1 MNEMDGS
8 ESPRRVKREPRFTIS
23 IAAEMV
29 NVHAQTLRH
38 YERIGLIQPKRS
50 VGKIRYYTLDDIER
64 LDTIKHLIDQ
74 REVNLAGVKAILELQ
89 QQMEELRATLLLQ
102 MEQMRQSY
110 EAEIVR
116 LKGIIRRMNGQGAAS
131 GLKPALRSH
140 EQGAIE

>member
-1 MNEMDGS
+1 MNETNGG

-64 LDTIKHLIDQ
+64 LDTIKHLIGP
-74 REVNLAGVKAILELQ
+74 RKVNLAGVKAILEIQ
-89 QQMEELRATLLLQ
+89 QQMEETRATLLLQ
-102 MEQMRQSY
+102 MEQMCQTY
-110 EAEIVR
+110 EAEIER
-116 LKGIIRRMNGQGAAS
+116 LKGIIRRMNGQGAV
-131 GLKPALRSH
+131 R
-140 EQGAIE
+140 Q

>member
-1 MNEMDGS
+1 MNETNGG

-64 LDTIKHLIDQ
+64 LDTIKHLIGP
-74 REVNLAGVKAILELQ
+74 RKVNLAGVKAILELQ
-89 QQMEELRATLLLQ
+89 QQMEESRATLLLQ
-102 MEQMRQSY
+102 MEQMCQTY
-110 EAEIVR
+110 EAEIER
-116 LKGIIRRMNGQGAAS
+116 LKGIIRRMNGQGAV
-131 GLKPALRSH
+131 R
-140 EQGAIE
+140 Q